1 MWVTLNQTKSSVLG
15 LGGIPISLGES
26 LQSGKILRNT
36 FDTIFGVRL
45 VLVVA
50 VFNSPLGVLLVIQ
63 FSWCMANDR
72 SSSNI
77 LPLLDV
83 TLGGKLI
90 ELETS
95 LDLEGIVSHL
105 IEETRGCGSGGADE
119 LII

>member
-1 MWVTLNQTKSSVLG
+1 
-15 LGGIPISLGES
+15 
-26 LQSGKILRNT
+26 
-36 FDTIFGVRL
+36 
-45 VLVVA
+45 
-50 VFNSPLGVLLVIQ
+50 
-63 FSWCMANDR
+63 MANDR

-105 IEETRGCGSGGADE
+105 IEETRGLGSGGTDE
-119 LII
+119 LISSVQ